1 MRRHQNACNTVPC
14 TQQSTHASEHTKTTN
29 KHTQHS
35 TRGGEEE
42 RERGRGKQQGQGQ
55 EGAGKGKGKGKGKCR
70 SRVSV
75 VGGVYTP
82 FAAKMSSA
90 LPFCR
95 MVLASSHNLLQ
106 AYGSS
111 SLAAAPQRR
120 TKLTKSSP
128 GRPPASRGRGCS
140 KAPAWGYLLCL
151 LLAASAAQR
160 PGCKALVWRV
170 DGSLL
175 WAVQTQTSK

>member
-1 MRRHQNACNTVPC
+1 MGKVLGKVKG
-14 TQQSTHASEHTKTTN
+14 EGEGD
-29 KHTQHS
+29 
-35 TRGGEEE
+35 GGPS
-42 RERGRGKQQGQGQ
+42 QW
-55 EGAGKGKGKGKGKCR
+55 
-70 SRVSV
+70 V
-75 VGGVYTP
+75 VGGAYTP
-82 FAAKMSSA
+82 LAAKISSA
-90 LPFCR
+90 LALCR
-95 MVLASSHNLLQ
+95 MVLASHQSLLQ
-106 AYGSS
+106 ACGSS

-140 KAPAWGYLLCL
+140 KEPAWGYLLCL

-170 DGSLL
+170 DGSVL

>member
-1 MRRHQNACNTVPC
+1 MPVRRHQSACSTVPC
-14 TQQSTHASEHTKTTN
+14 THKQSTQAGEHAKTTD

-35 TRGGEEE
+35 TRGGEEG
-42 RERGRGKQQGQGQ
+42 RERGRGKRQGQGQ
-55 EGAGKGKGKGKGKCR
+55 EGAGKGKGRGKCT

-95 MVLASSHNLLQ
+95 TVLASNHNLLQ
-106 AYGSS
+106 ACGSS
-111 SLAAAPQRR
+111 SLAAVPQRR

-128 GRPPASRGRGCS
+128 GRPPASRAKKQLPT
-140 KAPAWGYLLCL
+140 KAKGLVCFRPPKARPPS
-151 LLAASAAQR
+151 LARRLAM
-160 PGCKALVWRV
+160 
-170 DGSLL
+170 
-175 WAVQTQTSK
+175 